1 MNQRQTFLTPEGQ
14 KQLEDELTELRTVR
28 RPDVAAR
35 LHIATE
41 SGGTVDNAEYEEVK
55 NEQAFV
61 EGRIRDL
68 QDILSNAVVAEK
80 SPEAAD
86 RVQFGSSVTVQSS
99 DGRRRHYSLVGSAEA
114 RPLEGKISNDSPVGE
129 ALLDKRVGDVIE
141 VNTPAGVQELTVV
154 EIE

>member
-1 MNQRQTFLTPEGQ
+1 MIQRRRLLTPEGQ
-14 KQLEDELTELRTVR
+14 KRLEDEMNDLRAVR

-68 QDILSNAVVAEK
+68 RDILSNAVVAEK
-80 SPEAAD
+80 SPDASD
-86 RVQFGSSVTVQSS
+86 RVQFGSSVTVQTS
-99 DGRRRHYSLVGSAEA
+99 DGRQRHYLLVGSAEA
-114 RPLEGKISNDSPVGE
+114 SPLDGKISNDSPVGE
-129 ALLDKRVGDVIE
+129 ALLDKRVGDVVE
-141 VNTPAGVQELTVV
+141 VNTPAGVQKLIIV

>member
-1 MNQRQTFLTPEGQ
+1 MNQRQRFLTPGGQ
-14 KQLEDELTELRTVR
+14 KQLVDELNELRTVR

-68 QDILSNAVVAEK
+68 RDILSNAVVAEK
-80 SPEAAD
+80 SPDAAD
-86 RVQFGSSVTVQSS
+86 RVQFGSSVAVETA
-99 DGRRRHYSLVGSAEA
+99 DGRRRDYLLVGSAEA
-114 RPLEGKISNDSPVGE
+114 KPLEGKISNDSPVGE

-141 VNTPAGVQELTVV
+141 VKTPAGVQKLTIIEV
-154 EIE
+154 E

>member
-14 KQLEDELTELRTVR
+14 KRLEDELIELRTVR
-28 RPDVAAR
+28 RPDVASR

-80 SPEAAD
+80 SPDAD
-86 RVQFGSSVTVQSS
+86 RVQFGSSVTVQTS
-99 DGRRRHYSLVGSAEA
+99 DRRQRRYHLVGSAESN
-114 RPLEGKISNDSPVGE
+114 PLEGKIANDSPVGE

-141 VNTPAGVQELTVV
+141 VNTPAGIQELTIV

>member
-14 KQLEDELTELRTVR
+14 KQLEDELTELRAVR

-80 SPEAAD
+80 SPDAD
-86 RVQFGSSVTVQSS
+86 RVQFGSSVTVQTS
-99 DGRRRHYSLVGSAEA
+99 DRRQRRYHLVGSAESN
-114 RPLEGKISNDSPVGE
+114 PLEGKIANDSPVGE

-141 VNTPAGVQELTVV
+141 VNTPAGIQELTIV

>member
-1 MNQRQTFLTPEGQ
+1 MNQRQRFLTPGGQ
-14 KQLEDELTELRTVR
+14 KQLVDELNQLRAVR
-28 RPDVAAR
+28 RLDVAAR

-68 QDILSNAVVAEK
+68 QDILSNAIVAEK
-80 SPEAAD
+80 SPDAD
-86 RVQFGSSVTVQSS
+86 RVQFGSSVTVKTSN
-99 DGRRRHYSLVGSAEA
+99 GRRRHYLLVGSAEA

-141 VNTPAGVQELTVV
+141 VNTPAGVQKLTIV

>member
-1 MNQRQTFLTPEGQ
+1 MNQRRTFLTPEGL
-14 KQLEDELTELRTVR
+14 KRFEDELKELRTVR
-28 RPDVAAR
+28 RPDVASR

-61 EGRIRDL
+61 EGRIREL
-68 QDILSNAVVAEK
+68 QDILSNAIVPEK
-80 SPEAAD
+80 SADAD
-86 RVQFGSSVTVQSS
+86 RVQFGSSVAVQSQ

-114 RPLEGKISNDSPVGE
+114 RPLEGRIANDSPVGE

-141 VNTPAGVQELTVV
+141 VNTPAGIQKLTIV